1 MEVRIEEGW
10 KSLLKQEFAKP
21 YFRGLVDFLK
31 TEKAAGK
38 VVYPPGGRIFKAFDL
53 TPFDKTR
60 VVILGQD
67 PYHGAGQANGL
78 CFSVSKG
85 VPPPPSLQNIFKEIR
100 SDLGLSIRG
109 DSGDL
114 EHWARQGV
122 LLLNASLTVR
132 AEEPMSHARIG
143 WAPFTDAVIR
153 ELSKRRSGLV
163 FMLWGRFA
171 QEKASMVDGSSHLLL
186 KAAHPSPL
194 SADRGFF
201 GCGHFSKTNEWLVSK
216 GGDPID
222 WQVDP
227 MQDSNDRS

>member
-1 MEVRIEEGW
+1 MDVRIEEGW
-10 KSLLKQEFAKP
+10 KSVLKDEFAKP
-21 YFRGLVDFLK
+21 YFRDMVDFLR
-31 TEKAAGK
+31 TERKAGK
-38 VVYPPGGRIFKAFDL
+38 VIYPPGGQIFRAFDL
-53 TPFDKTR
+53 TPFERTR

-85 VPPPPSLQNIFKEIR
+85 IPPPPSLQNIFKEIR
-100 SDLGLSIRG
+100 ADLGMAIKG

-114 EHWARQGV
+114 SHWAMQGV

-153 ELSKRRSGLV
+153 ALSTGRRGIV

-171 QEKASMVDGSSHLLL
+171 QEKASMVDEGRHLVL

-201 GCGHFSKTNEWLVSK
+201 GCRHFSRANEWLVSK

-222 WQVDP
+222 WQV
-227 MQDSNDRS
+227 S

>member
-1 MEVRIEEGW
+1 MDVRIEEGW
-10 KSLLKQEFAKP
+10 KSVLKDEFAKP
-21 YFRGLVDFLK
+21 YFRDMVDFLR
-31 TEKAAGK
+31 TERKAGK
-38 VVYPPGGRIFKAFDL
+38 VIYPPGGQIFRAFDL
-53 TPFDKTR
+53 TPFERTR

-85 VPPPPSLQNIFKEIR
+85 IPPPPSLQNIFKEIR
-100 SDLGLSIRG
+100 ADLGMAIKG

-114 EHWARQGV
+114 SHWAMQGV

-153 ELSKRRSGLV
+153 ALSTGRRGIV

-171 QEKASMVDGSSHLLL
+171 EEKASMVDEGRHLVL

-201 GCGHFSKTNEWLVSK
+201 GCRHFSRANEWLVSK

-222 WQVDP
+222 WQV
-227 MQDSNDRS
+227 S